1 MKTWVRYGK
10 EQLTLQVPDD
20 TRVIQTP
27 HAHPLADP
35 RTRISQA
42 LDDPTDCSPLTEL
55 ASNLSDTAK
64 VVIVISDITR
74 PVPNQTLLEPLLAKL
89 KSVGV
94 ASNMM
99 TILIATGMHRPSTP
113 AEKMEL
119 VGRQIAN
126 SYRIV
131 DHKAEDPQSLV
142 PLGVSTPHGQEVW
155 VDRLYMEADLKIVT
169 GFIEPHMMAGYS
181 GGRKAVCPGL
191 ANLQTIQ
198 QFHGA
203 DLLANPNA
211 AACVLEGNPCHEE
224 ALAVARDAGID
235 FLLNV
240 VVNPDK
246 EILTVVAGDFER
258 AHAQGV
264 AWLEEHCTI
273 SDAGPYDIVVT
284 CGGGYPLDT
293 TFYQAVKGMVL
304 AEPLVKPGGIMVEA
318 ASCTEQIGSKEYEQ
332 IMFRWKDDWP
342 GFLCDIL
349 SRSDVQRD
357 QWELQVQTRV
367 LKKIGK
373 SNLFF
378 VTDGIDEQTL
388 GKLNVTPATCATN
401 SPTNRPQQVAQ
412 ALIDHLAAEN
422 PQASWA
428 VVPDGPYI
436 AVRSANNL

>member
-10 EQLTLQVPDD
+10 EQLTLQMPDD

-27 HAHPLADP
+27 HAQPLADP
-35 RTRISQA
+35 KTQVSQV
-42 LDDPTDCSPLTEL
+42 LDDPIDCPPLAKL
-55 ASNLSDTAK
+55 AGNLPDTAK

-74 PVPNQTLLEPLLAKL
+74 PVPNQTLLEPLLGKL
-89 KSVGV
+89 KSAGV
-94 ASNMM
+94 TSNMI
-99 TILIATGMHRPSTP
+99 TILIATGMHRPSVP
-113 AEKMEL
+113 AEKTEL
-119 VGRQIAN
+119 VGRQIAS

-131 DHKAEDPQSLV
+131 DHKADDSQSLV
-142 PLGVSTPHGQEVW
+142 PLGVATPHGQEVW

-198 QFHGA
+198 RFHGA
-203 DLLANPNA
+203 DLLDNPNS
-211 AACVLEGNPCHEE
+211 AACTLKGNPCHEE
-224 ALAVARDAGID
+224 ALAVARAAGID

-246 EILTVVAGDFER
+246 EILTVVAGDSEH
-258 AHAQGV
+258 AHAQGA
-264 AWLEEHCTI
+264 AWHGEHCTI
-273 SDAGPYDIVVT
+273 SDAGQYDIVIT

-304 AEPLVKPGGIMVEA
+304 AEPLVRAGGIMVEA
-318 ASCTEQIGSKEYEQ
+318 ASCTDQIGSKEYEK

-342 GFLCDIL
+342 GFLRDIL
-349 SRSDVQRD
+349 SRPDVQRD

-378 VTDGIDEQTL
+378 ITDGIDEQTL
-388 GKLNVTPATCATN
+388 GKLNVTPATCQTN
-401 SPTNRPQQVAQ
+401 SPTNQPQQSMQ
-412 ALIDHLAAEN
+412 ALIDRLAAEN

-436 AVRSANNL
+436 AVRSANDL